1 MDYSVLER
9 SALFKGVHVKALR
22 EALES
27 VPHHIQCYDK
37 EETVFYMMDAAERI
51 GIVLEG
57 HVQAQKVFPSGSQ
70 INVTVPV
77 KDSSCPGAEKN
88 HFLNPILYCVVTN
101 LFQHD
106 RFDA

>member
-9 SALFKGVHVKALR
+9 SALFKGVPVKALR

-70 INVTVPV
+70 INVTVR
-77 KDSSCPGAEKN
+77 SPGELIGAAKRKI
-88 HFLNPILYCVVTN
+88 HLKKK
-101 LFQHD
+101 LFT
-106 RFDA
+106 